1 MIHPDRIAIIRL
13 CVLCRGH
20 TAAIVSVNGGSPRI
34 VYQALQ
40 ELAKQG
46 FMRNTRKRMYEVTA
60 AGWAVLAYDE
70 RLDKPEIREW
80 IHEES

>member
-13 CVLCRGH
+13 CVLCRGR
-20 TAAIVSVNGGSPRI
+20 ADSVVQAWGGNQYVVYRSLRELSDQQFLKRI
-34 VYQALQ
+34 NRGHYD
-40 ELAKQG
+40 
-46 FMRNTRKRMYEVTA
+46 VTS